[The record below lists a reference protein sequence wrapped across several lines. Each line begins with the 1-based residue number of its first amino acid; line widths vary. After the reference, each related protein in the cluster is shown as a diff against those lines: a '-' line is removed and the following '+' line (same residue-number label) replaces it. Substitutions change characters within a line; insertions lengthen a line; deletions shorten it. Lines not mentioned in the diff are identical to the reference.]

1 MEAYIS
7 CSKLDPSQVK
17 ALIRGLSHSFAV
29 LQGPP
34 GTGKSY
40 TSAALL
46 KTLLDSGVAD
56 DGPIVCVAYT
66 NHAIDQVLLRLMQN
80 GVSAR

>member
-1 MEAYIS
+1 MTR
-7 CSKLDPSQVK
+7 SKLDPSQAK
-17 ALIRGLSHSFAV
+17 ALIRGLSQSFAV

-40 TSAALL
+40 TSVALL

-56 DGPIVCVAYT
+56 EKPIVCVGYT
-66 NHAIDQVLLRLMQN
+66 NHAIDQVLTRLLEC
-80 GVSAR
+80 GV